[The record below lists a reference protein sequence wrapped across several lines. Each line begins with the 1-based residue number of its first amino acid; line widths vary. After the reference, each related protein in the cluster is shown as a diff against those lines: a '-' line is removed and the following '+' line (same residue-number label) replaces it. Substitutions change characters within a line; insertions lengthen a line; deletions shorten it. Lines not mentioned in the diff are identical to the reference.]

1 MKTIFAIAASLAVLI
16 CGIGCP
22 AGGGNSD
29 GNKPV
34 TATSANTPGGTVT
47 TESGLTDSGSG
58 NETEIGLGSM
68 PTGEFGFD
76 GVYLGLDSSMLKGR
90 FVSLGLTTMGMWVDR
105 DWTGRLDGS
114 PLSGEAFP
122 AEAGWFL
129 DGKLVGFIS
138 TVDGSK
144 AGFDET
150 CAHQSEL
157 YGEPL
162 TSIPN
167 WAQESE
173 FFAGFDYQGEEEGV
187 AIWCDA
193 ASRGMLFV
201 TFDPLEESITTMLVD
216 VDNYRDAMET
226 TNEAIGAQGHGL

>member
-1 MKTIFAIAASLAVLI
+1 MNTIIAITTSLVLLI
-16 CGIGCP
+16 CFVGCP
-22 AGGGNSD
+22 SGGGNSD

-34 TATSANTPGGTVT
+34 TATSANNPDGTVT

-58 NETEIGLGSM
+58 NETGIGLGNM
-68 PTGEFGFD
+68 PTGKFGFD
-76 GVYLGLDSSMLKGR
+76 GVYLGAGPNLLKGR
-90 FVSLGLTTMGMWVDR
+90 FVSLGFTTMGMWVDR

-144 AGFDET
+144 DGFDQA
-150 CAHQSEL
+150 CSNQSEL
-157 YGEPL
+157 YGEAL
-162 TSIPN
+162 TSIPS
-167 WAQESE
+167 WAQDSE
-173 FFAGFDYQGEEEGV
+173 FFTGYDYRGDEEGV
-187 AIWCDA
+187 EIWCDA

-226 TNEAIGAQGHGL
+226 TNEAIGAQGHGQ